1 MTAYWLKYRGTRFPL
16 RRGETVIGRS
26 PYCSIVLSNARAS
39 RQHCAIT
46 WADEGLSVTDLGSS
60 NGTTLNGA
68 VLEGRHALYP
78 GDVLGVG
85 TDHLELIRTERRV
98 ARGDTR
104 TEQSQDPSGV
114 SEEVEERTNT
124 RRQHA
129 TLELIEALA
138 ASATEANCPPK
149 VTQSIMQTVD
159 SFLKLLSTTGRGLTG
174 PDATRLAAV
183 AEIIASRDN
192 GEETVLWRTRTLER
206 IKAHAGARDH

>member
-1 MTAYWLKYRGTRFPL
+1 
-16 RRGETVIGRS
+16 VIGRS

-60 NGTTLNGA
+60 NGTTLNGTP
-68 VLEGRHALYP
+68 VDGRHSLHP

-85 TDHLELIRTERRV
+85 ADHLELIITERRV

-104 TEQSQDPSGV
+104 TEQSTDPSGV
-114 SEEVEERTNT
+114 LDEVEERTNT

-129 TLELIEALA
+129 TLELIEALV
-138 ASATEANCPPK
+138 ASATEANCSPA

-159 SFLKLLSTTGRGLTG
+159 SFLKLLSTTGRGLTA
-174 PDATRLAAV
+174 PHATRLAAV
-183 AEIIASRDN
+183 AEVIASHVSD
-192 GEETVLWRTRTLER
+192 EETMHWRTRTLEQIR
-206 IKAHAGARDH
+206 AHSGARH

>member
-1 MTAYWLKYRGTRFPL
+1 VSAYWLKYRGTRFPL

-46 WADEGLSVTDLGSS
+46 WADDGLSLSDLGSS

-68 VLEGRHALYP
+68 PVEGRHSLHP

-104 TEQSQDPSGV
+104 TEQSTNSESV
-114 SEEVEERTNT
+114 SDEVEERTNT

-138 ASATEANCPPK
+138 ASATEANCPSK

-159 SFLKLLSTTGRGLTG
+159 SFLKLLSTTGKALTG

-183 AEIIASRDN
+183 AEIIAARDT
-192 GEETVLWRTRTLER
+192 GRETVLWRTRTLER
-206 IKAHAGARDH
+206 IKAHFGAAD

>member
-46 WADEGLSVTDLGSS
+46 WVDDGLSVSDLGSS
-60 NGTTLNGA
+60 NGTTLNGTPI
-68 VLEGRHALYP
+68 EGRHPLHP

-85 TDHLELIRTERRV
+85 TDHLELIQTERRV

-104 TEQSQDPSGV
+104 TEQSTDPSEV
-114 SEEVEERTNT
+114 SDEVEERTNT

-138 ASATEANCPPK
+138 ASATEANCPSR

-159 SFLKLLSTTGRGLTG
+159 SFLKLLSTTGKELTG

-183 AEIIASRDN
+183 AEIIAARDS
-192 GEETVLWRTRTLER
+192 GEETVHWRTRTLEAIR
-206 IKAHAGARDH
+206 AHSGPVD

>member
-1 MTAYWLKYRGTRFPL
+1 VSAYWLKYRGTRFPL

-60 NGTTLNGA
+60 NGTTLNGTP
-68 VLEGRHALYP
+68 VEGRHSLHP

-85 TDHLELIRTERRV
+85 TDHLELIITERRV
-98 ARGDTR
+98 ARGETR
-104 TEQSQDPSGV
+104 TEQTGDPTAV
-114 SEEVEERTNT
+114 SDEVEERTNT

-138 ASATEANCPPK
+138 ASATEANCPHK

-183 AEIIASRDN
+183 AEVIASHDR
-192 GEETVLWRTRTLER
+192 GEETMDWRTRTLER
-206 IKAHAGARDH
+206 IRAHSSAQQ